1 MIRWVE
7 KFKYKIVCFLFCL
20 KASVLGR
27 EDGRE
32 KAKPYYITT
41 GGKKKVTQRFNKIRS

>member
-7 KFKYKIVCFLFCL
+7 KFKYKIVYFLFCL

-27 EDGRE
+27 EGGRE
-32 KAKPYYITT
+32 KAKPHYITT
-41 GGKKKVTQRFNKIRS
+41 GGKKKGYSKI